1 MNTDQGKPST
11 EEHGLTWTA
20 MDSHGQGGGE
30 CTVAFPEFRS
40 SYTVETEMRNWQWNR
55 EAGLLYPRG
64 RHGARKGEGTARTG
78 GDCAARKKADG
89 RQSFR
94 LRFARETRDADRH
107 ATFVHLT
114 LWT

>member
-1 MNTDQGKPST
+1 
-11 EEHGLTWTA
+11 
-20 MDSHGQGGGE
+20 
-30 CTVAFPEFRS
+30 
-40 SYTVETEMRNWQWNR
+40 MRNWQWNR

-94 LRFARETRDADRH
+94 LRVARETRDADRH
-107 ATFVHLT
+107 PTFVHLT
-114 LWT
+114 LWTCNAQNRAKWNCGHKRDLGI